1 MVGVRSHERRLN
13 WGATFCLGQFT
24 WHRREVQPE
33 VEQRMSLPSST
44 HAAGGVF
51 PSTENHRVAVGEPIS
66 VAVTGS
72 NGRLGQRVMA
82 LLAEA
87 TEAHVARVVAIDKEG
102 PSPINAHIRFV
113 RADLATAD
121 LVPFLSGCDTLIHLA
136 SAFSASDQNDTI
148 LASRV
153 VDAAAGAGV
162 KSVVLISSAA
172 VYGAW
177 PDNPVPITEAH
188 HPNPNPGF
196 AFAISRLA
204 LEEVGTRW
212 RDEGNDRTLAIMRPA
227 VTPSLS
233 GQGGW
238 LARAVGP
245 SKVDL
250 LLSTPPPV
258 QFVHLDDVASAAVHA
273 AVCRLD
279 GIYNVAPNKWLRG
292 EDAPPLMGMAISIPA
307 TGPVREIASALVR
320 GVVYPLLALGP
331 RPPGALPWSRYP
343 WVVANDRLRATG
355 WAPLSTTEEVLV
367 AQRPPT
373 RLARLFARR
382 RQEVTIVALGGAA
395 AGVVGIVLAV
405 ARRWARPR

>member
-1 MVGVRSHERRLN
+1 MLRRFDR
-13 WGATFCLGQFT
+13 AQFT

-33 VEQRMSLPSST
+33 VEQRMSLTSST
-44 HAAGGVF
+44 PSLGAVFPTTDNQRIAAGQ
-51 PSTENHRVAVGEPIS
+51 PIS

-87 TEAHVARVVAIDKEG
+87 PEAHVARVIAIDKEG
-102 PSPINAHIRFV
+102 PTPINAHIRFV
-113 RADLATAD
+113 RADLATVD
-121 LVPFLSGCDTLIHLA
+121 LQALLTGCDTLIHLA
-136 SAFSASDQNDTI
+136 SAFSASDQDDDTV
-148 LASRV
+148 LAGRV

-188 HPNPNPGF
+188 QPNPNPGF
-196 AFAISRLA
+196 AFASSRLA
-204 LEEVGTRW
+204 LEEVGKQW
-212 RDEGNDRTLAIMRPA
+212 RNRADDRTLAIMRPA

-233 GQGGW
+233 GQSGW

-273 AVCRLD
+273 AVFRLD

-320 GVVYPLLALGP
+320 WVVYPLLALGP
-331 RPPGALPWSRYP
+331 RPPGAEPWSRYP

-382 RQEVTIVALGGAA
+382 RQEVTIVALGGVAA
-395 AGVVGIVLAV
+395 SVLGTVVAL